1 MFGAAISLIKLFY
14 MLKLSNEG
22 IFNNVS
28 TLLKGED
35 AEVPKK

>member
-1 MFGAAISLIKLFY
+1 MFGAAVCLNKFVY